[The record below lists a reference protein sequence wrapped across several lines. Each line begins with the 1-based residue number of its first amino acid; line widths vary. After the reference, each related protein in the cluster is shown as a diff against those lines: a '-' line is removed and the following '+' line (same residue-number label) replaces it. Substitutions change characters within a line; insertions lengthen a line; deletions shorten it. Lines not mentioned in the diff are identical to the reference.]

1 MALTAAP
8 TVTEAPNN
16 QDDATEVPP
25 MQTLRDT
32 RPLYPVFAI
41 LFANLAAA
49 FTERPLVLVPLV
61 ALALA
66 MVLPWWLAGRRL
78 PAPR

>member
-1 MALTAAP
+1 
-8 TVTEAPNN
+8 
-16 QDDATEVPP
+16 

-41 LFANLAAA
+41 LLVNLAAA
-49 FTERPLVLVPLV
+49 FTERPLTMVPLV

-66 MVLPWWLAGRRL
+66 MVLPWWLGGRR
-78 PAPR
+78 PVAPR

>member
-1 MALTAAP
+1 
-8 TVTEAPNN
+8 
-16 QDDATEVPP
+16 

-41 LFANLAAA
+41 LLANLAAA
-49 FTERPLVLVPLV
+49 FTERPL
-61 ALALA
+61 A
-66 MVLPWWLAGRRL
+66 MVLPWWLGGRRL

>member
-1 MALTAAP
+1 
-8 TVTEAPNN
+8 
-16 QDDATEVPP
+16 
-25 MQTLRDT
+25 MQALRDT

-41 LFANLAAA
+41 LLANLVSAS
-49 FTERPLVLVPLV
+49 TERPLAMVPLV

-66 MVLPWWLAGRRL
+66 MVLPWWLGSRQR

>member
-1 MALTAAP
+1 
-8 TVTEAPNN
+8 
-16 QDDATEVPP
+16 
-25 MQTLRDT
+25 MQTVRDT

-41 LFANLAAA
+41 LLANLASA
-49 FTERPLVLVPLV
+49 FTERPLAMVPLV

-66 MVLPWWLAGRRL
+66 MVLPWWLGGHQL

>member
-1 MALTAAP
+1 
-8 TVTEAPNN
+8 
-16 QDDATEVPP
+16 

-41 LFANLAAA
+41 LLATLATA
-49 FTERPLVLVPLV
+49 FTERPLAVVPLV
-61 ALALA
+61 VLALA
-66 MVLPWWLAGRRL
+66 MGLPWWLGGRQL